1 MPRRTFNP
9 TERIGVNAVE
19 RIVTAELKWIWREQ
33 PVADFGVDGQI
44 EAVDH
49 DGKPTGH
56 LFAVQV
62 KSGASYFLGTEE
74 TIPFYVDEDH
84 VKYWDQH
91 ALPVILVLHNPDDG
105 RTLWEWADLKTARS
119 TGKGWCIDLPR
130 TKAFNATSK
139 AELQDQFWTDDSAGL
154 RRRFAFDREFMK
166 IFQDRDGFV
175 TIDKWVNKS
184 LQYREIQIRFD
195 DPDKDLPDYEIP
207 IMATWHYEISDLMR
221 HFLPWLE
228 YDYLEEPDDS
238 SGEVE
243 GHVMGVWLSKQ
254 AKAFIE
260 LEAYFDNPPEP
271 PELDESEPDIFDDDW
286 HDAHSLDEP

>member
-19 RIVTAELKWIWREQ
+19 RTVTAEIKWIWREQ

-44 EAVDH
+44 ETVDH
-49 DGKPTGH
+49 DGRPTGY

-62 KSGASYFLGTEE
+62 KSGPSYFRGTGE

-105 RTLWEWADLKTARS
+105 QMLWQWADLKTARS
-119 TGKGWCIDLPR
+119 TGQGWCIDIPR
-130 TKAFNATSK
+130 TKAFNATST
-139 AELQDQFWTDDSAGL
+139 AELQDQVWTDDSAGL

-166 IFQDRDGFV
+166 KFQERDSFV

-184 LQYREIQIRFD
+184 LQYREIQFRFD
-195 DPDKDLPDYEIP
+195 DPDKDLPDYEMP
-207 IMATWHYEISDLMR
+207 IMATWDYEVSDLMR
-221 HFLPWLE
+221 HFLPWFDYE
-228 YDYLEEPDDS
+228 YFEEPDDS

-243 GHVMGVWLSKQ
+243 GHVMAVWLSKS
-254 AKAFIE
+254 AKVFLE
-260 LEAYFDNPPEP
+260 LEAYFDNPPQP

-286 HDAHSLDEP
+286 YDAHSLDEP